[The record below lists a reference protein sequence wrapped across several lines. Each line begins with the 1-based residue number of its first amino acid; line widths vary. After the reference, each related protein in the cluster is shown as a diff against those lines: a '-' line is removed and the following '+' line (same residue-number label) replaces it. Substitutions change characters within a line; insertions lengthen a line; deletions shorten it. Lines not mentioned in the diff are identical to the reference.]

1 MSAGVCARRPAKRH
15 RRCERSSSHSIFEN
29 LTLDT
34 TSHVQAFMSCLFCK
48 TWECEGFLKR
58 VPCAAQV
65 YNRLQV
71 MSANLPVPQQQDG
84 SYLTMFSL
92 GGFE

>member
-1 MSAGVCARRPAKRH
+1 MK
-15 RRCERSSSHSIFEN
+15 F
-29 LTLDT
+29 
-34 TSHVQAFMSCLFCK
+34 
-48 TWECEGFLKR
+48 
-58 VPCAAQV
+58 PCAAQV